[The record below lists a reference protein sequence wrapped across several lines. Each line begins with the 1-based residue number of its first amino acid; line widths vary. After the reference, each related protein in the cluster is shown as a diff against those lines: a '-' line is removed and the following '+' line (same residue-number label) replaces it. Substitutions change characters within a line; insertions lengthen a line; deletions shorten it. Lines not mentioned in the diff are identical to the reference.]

1 MTVNKNN
8 ESIDQ
13 KIIKPKA
20 KQSCHSINKIKLKQI
35 KNKKYD
41 SLLNYTSNKII
52 SKIKIN
58 KFYSGNDKEKH
69 KEKKK
74 ASVIKLLKTKHL
86 FKEKEE
92 PKIKY
97 RNSMSKHNLKMP
109 HYNNINFKK
118 NSVES
123 SNTMNKDMKMM
134 MKPNSHL
141 SLKFARDHFLT
152 IKKSNK
158 NLTHKELD
166 KSFTKKNTYGKNFN
180 IPKIAIN
187 TKSQENNAKDVHLV
201 VKGREETIKN
211 YTNTQMIKEENDYMI
226 DCLKILAKIKIEEMP
241 RCKQKVNFNFPPEE
255 KQKKIALFDLDETLV
270 HCTNNNEPGIDG
282 DIVSIKLPTNK
293 IVKVGLN
300 IRKNWQKALDLI
312 KNHYHIVIY
321 TASHPSYADAVLDYM
336 DKEKKYFKYRLY
348 RSHCIQC
355 DIDGFKFYVKDLDTL
370 DKYYNLKDIVIIDNS
385 ILSFAYHLYNGIP
398 IVPFINQPDDTE
410 LIFTAHYL
418 ISIANYDDLSLENKK
433 HLNLDNLLLMAQK
446 LNDIEDNEEG
456 EEEDFDDTK
465 GDSFNLIDMNKDN
478 KDKENKNDNNINNEI
493 NIEKNK
499 NEMIKEQNEEKKD
512 IEGKEEKKDKFLNV
526 IKQRG
531 KLHSKKSKKTM
542 KIAEDMKKNIDE
554 MMKKKKE
561 ELEKIE
567 ED

>member
-13 KIIKPKA
+13 KITKPKA

-41 SLLNYTSNKII
+41 SLLNYTSNNII

-166 KSFTKKNTYGKNFN
+166 KSNFRKKRHK
-180 IPKIAIN
+180 
-187 TKSQENNAKDVHLV
+187 
-201 VKGREETIKN
+201 
-211 YTNTQMIKEENDYMI
+211 
-226 DCLKILAKIKIEEMP
+226 
-241 RCKQKVNFNFPPEE
+241 
-255 KQKKIALFDLDETLV
+255 
-270 HCTNNNEPGIDG
+270 
-282 DIVSIKLPTNK
+282 
-293 IVKVGLN
+293 
-300 IRKNWQKALDLI
+300 
-312 KNHYHIVIY
+312 
-321 TASHPSYADAVLDYM
+321 
-336 DKEKKYFKYRLY
+336 
-348 RSHCIQC
+348 
-355 DIDGFKFYVKDLDTL
+355 
-370 DKYYNLKDIVIIDNS
+370 
-385 ILSFAYHLYNGIP
+385 
-398 IVPFINQPDDTE
+398 
-410 LIFTAHYL
+410 
-418 ISIANYDDLSLENKK
+418 
-433 HLNLDNLLLMAQK
+433 
-446 LNDIEDNEEG
+446 
-456 EEEDFDDTK
+456 
-465 GDSFNLIDMNKDN
+465 
-478 KDKENKNDNNINNEI
+478 
-493 NIEKNK
+493 
-499 NEMIKEQNEEKKD
+499 
-512 IEGKEEKKDKFLNV
+512 
-526 IKQRG
+526 
-531 KLHSKKSKKTM
+531 
-542 KIAEDMKKNIDE
+542 
-554 MMKKKKE
+554 
-561 ELEKIE
+561 
-567 ED
+567 